1 MSPGAPLPHWLRNS
15 TRAQLSWAVLQGCA
29 PWPCTLL
36 TLLSWLGSLAGPPAS
51 LVGGSDVVST
61 GPLAPSPHCS
71 CPVHLL
77 LVLLCSAL
85 VEHLVPEKG
94 CVKNKTSFKTEGCVS
109 CISITNLLGGCTRLP
124 LPQLLSHFLSG
135 MPLLKCCE
143 QQLSCPPLPTLCCKA
158 NKQPACQ
165 GWEAGQPGGFLQ
177 NLCVSG
183 GGRWWNP
190 WRAELFFSRSPYNC
204 MPISLHSLCGIPGVL
219 KNRNWDEF
227 SNYICFREGIF
238 PLTYLFSS
246 AALQPLGIKSI
257 TNFDSVFR
265 THQKSLKTLTENRL
279 QSFQWIKSLLG
290 GFHFFNLWGLPL
302 QESQPN
308 LEHLQNALDFD
319 QLQYI
324 RHLLFH
330 YSFSHST
337 TEKPNVIWIAE
348 SLHF

>member
-190 WRAELFFSRSPYNC
+190 WRAELSSHAPHITAC
-204 MPISLHSLCGIPGVL
+204 QLACTACVGSQ
-219 KNRNWDEF
+219 EF
-227 SNYICFREGIF
+227 SKTETGMNSQIISASGKGYSLSHIC
-238 PLTYLFSS
+238 S
-246 AALQPLGIKSI
+246 A
-257 TNFDSVFR
+257 
-265 THQKSLKTLTENRL
+265 
-279 QSFQWIKSLLG
+279 LL
-290 GFHFFNLWGLPL
+290 HC
-302 QESQPN
+302 
-308 LEHLQNALDFD
+308 
-319 QLQYI
+319 
-324 RHLLFH
+324 
-330 YSFSHST
+330 SH
-337 TEKPNVIWIAE
+337 
-348 SLHF
+348 